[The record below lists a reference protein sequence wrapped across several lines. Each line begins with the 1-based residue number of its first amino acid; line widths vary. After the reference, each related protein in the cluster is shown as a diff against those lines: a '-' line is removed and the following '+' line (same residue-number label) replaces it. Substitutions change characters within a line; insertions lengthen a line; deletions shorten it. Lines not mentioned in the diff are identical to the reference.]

1 MTPFILPTLLPALAG
16 LGFSAIVQAQ
26 ELRPLHEA
34 TSGKIEFTSV
44 ARDSSTAQA
53 VRKTLKF
60 TESIT
65 TVSPSHL
72 PTGSQFGEIQ
82 IVVVVVLVA
91 GGVAYLRQTGLRA
104 QAEPGAIETLVA
116 RQVRSLA
123 IPDDVRAL
131 RNPLPPTQ
139 ENVRAGMEHF
149 ATYCAMCHGND
160 GSGQRS
166 AIGRGLFPKPPDMRV
181 DPTQSLT
188 DGELF
193 YIIKN
198 GIRFTGMPGWGG
210 SDEDNWKLVLFIR
223 HLPNL
228 TPNELEYMTDINHM
242 PADSEAG
249 H

>member
-1 MTPFILPTLLPALAG
+1 MRLMF
-16 LGFSAIVQAQ
+16 
-26 ELRPLHEA
+26 
-34 TSGKIEFTSV
+34 EF
-44 ARDSSTAQA
+44 
-53 VRKTLKF
+53 L
-60 TESIT
+60 
-65 TVSPSHL
+65 
-72 PTGSQFGEIQ
+72 
-82 IVVVVVLVA
+82 VVVAVLVA

-193 YIIKN
+193 YIIEN
-198 GIRFTGMPGWGG
+198 GVRFTGMPAFG
-210 SDEDNWKLVLFIR
+210 SGRLDDPGANLAWQLVHFVRKLPRLTADEI
-223 HLPNL
+223 
-228 TPNELEYMTDINHM
+228 
-242 PADSEAG
+242 SEMESRNPL
-249 H
+249 